1 MEDGGPNG
9 EAAVENAAAFDG
21 AELCGGQEVGEQ
33 SNIYKITKYE
43 ALGIIPVA

>member
-21 AELCGGQEVGEQ
+21 AELCGGQEVGEEGE
-33 SNIYKITKYE
+33 E
-43 ALGIIPVA
+43 A